1 MLIRVQVDDEP
12 TRVVPKSSENVMGVH
27 NELPSVVPLCG
38 HNQIGRP
45 LPSVVA
51 AIQPQFHP
59 SVVEICDDDLPV
71 FHIKTAELIRV
82 LSGPFPLSVSFR
94 TRARQEAQ
102 AGQ

>member
-1 MLIRVQVDDEP
+1 MNRGVEF
-12 TRVVPKSSENVMGVH
+12 RKCNGHVVGVH
-27 NELPSVVPLCG
+27 NKPPSVLPLCG

-59 SVVEICDDDLPV
+59 SVAEIYDDDFLI
-71 FHIKTAELIRV
+71 FHIRTAELIRV
-82 LSGPFPLSVSFR
+82 LSGPFPLSGSFR